1 MTDASPPAATPPEGR
16 RRSRRVLPMVLVG
29 VAVLLVAVLS
39 AGVFYAVSID
49 RSLSSNLNR
58 SDTLPGDSPS
68 RPGEPARPSADPATK
83 GALNYV
89 LLGSDSRD
97 PGNEGNGRSDSILVA
112 HLNRDRTKAYLI
124 SFPRDM
130 WVPIPGYGRNK
141 INAAYAFGGPKL
153 TVRTLEGLL
162 DTRMDHVVLID
173 FAGFIQ
179 LTEDLGG
186 VTVPNQTAFRSHGFS
201 YPKGQI
207 TISGEEAL
215 WFVRERKQLP
225 GGDFDRAENQ
235 RNVIKA
241 ILAKALSPAVV
252 GNPARFS
259 RFVGGLA
266 KHLTVDSSLSNQ
278 EIQSTALSL
287 RLTGSDI
294 VSLQAPVSGVDTS
307 TDGQSIDVVDEK
319 RMAELARALRTDTV
333 DDYAKKYRER

>member
-1 MTDASPPAATPPEGR
+1 MTDASPPEATPPEGR
-16 RRSRRVLPMVLVG
+16 RSRGVLPMVLVG
-29 VAVLLVAVLS
+29 VVVLLVAVLGV
-39 AGVFYAVSID
+39 GVFYAVSID
-49 RSLSSNLNR
+49 RSLSRNLNR

-68 RPGEPARPSADPATK
+68 RPGEPARPPADPAAK

-89 LLGSDSRD
+89 LLGSDSRNPD
-97 PGNEGNGRSDSILVA
+97 EGNGRSDSILVA

-162 DTRMDHVVLID
+162 DTRMDHVVMID

-186 VTVPNQTAFRSHGFS
+186 VTVPNKTAFRSHGFS

-207 TISGEEAL
+207 TIKGEEAL

-235 RNVIKA
+235 RNVVRA

-252 GNPARFS
+252 ANPARFS
-259 RFVGGLA
+259 RIVGGLA
-266 KHLTVDSSLSNQ
+266 KHMTVDSSLTNE

-294 VSLQAPVSGVDTS
+294 VLLQAPVSGVDTS
-307 TDGQSIDVVDEK
+307 ADGQSIDVVDEK
-319 RMAELARALRTDTV
+319 RMAELAGALRTDTV
-333 DDYAKKYRER
+333 DEYAKKYRER